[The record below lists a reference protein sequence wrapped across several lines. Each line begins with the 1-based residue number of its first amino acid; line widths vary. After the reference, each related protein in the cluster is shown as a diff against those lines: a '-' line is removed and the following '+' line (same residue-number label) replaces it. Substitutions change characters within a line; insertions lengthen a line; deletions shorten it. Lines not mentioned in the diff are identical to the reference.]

1 VDIAADSIAYAS
13 SNAAANNINNA
24 RFITGNAERIFESI
38 DFPGAETSVIIDPPR
53 KGCDKLFLDQLLQFK
68 PKRVVY
74 VSCNVHTQARDLGY
88 ILNGGGSGYRVD
100 EIRGFDFFPQTHH
113 VEGVAVLTRA
123 GEDEIKSLSEEV
135 NDKSGDR
142 L

>member
-1 VDIAADSIAYAS
+1 MDIAADSIAYAS